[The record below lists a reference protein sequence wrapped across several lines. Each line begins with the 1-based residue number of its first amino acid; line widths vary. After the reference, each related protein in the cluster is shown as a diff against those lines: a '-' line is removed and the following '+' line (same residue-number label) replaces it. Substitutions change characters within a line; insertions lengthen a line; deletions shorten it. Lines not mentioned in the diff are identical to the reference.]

1 MLDTKY
7 GHISVMESFDLPSS
21 TKEEKAKASVE
32 CYNDMTLWK
41 LVKEFVKQEKTL
53 FFVYGLLLLT
63 LPLKDVLF
71 PRLIGNLYGSI
82 KSSTTDIQTIIIAI
96 ITVVIALQ
104 ILNIVADYVDIQLHP
119 SIYKFIREKIMDHLF
134 RIKETN
140 YSDVEI
146 GGIISKI
153 IKLPSIIHFH
163 LESIR
168 IHIIPHTV
176 TVLCILAYIFYLDWK
191 LALPLVLVLCIF
203 ISTLYYSMD
212 VCSPTAYKRDEM
224 FSLMMSNTDDI
235 LRNMITIMSFNKKD
249 DEKEHM
255 DETHK
260 LYAAHTMDTL
270 KCTLYSKYIN
280 IPCILA
286 YVLFVCYYSYNKMKA
301 KKMPSATFVTILIM
315 VFIVMNDLFKTMDK
329 WKDIILRNG
338 IIENSLKSFEECHT
352 KREPYTKPAAD
363 KTTIRFQDVGFSY
376 IANDTQRPVFNDFT
390 LDINTK
396 ETTLIVGEIGSGKS
410 TIISLLLKYQT
421 PQRGEIFLQG
431 VPYSSI
437 PTAELRQRIIYI
449 PQTPILLNRTVYDN
463 IVYGIPKNPSKE
475 EVEALIRETN
485 LSRFL
490 DNLPKGLDTPVGIHG
505 NNLSGGQR
513 QIVWILKAILINP
526 EIIIMDEPTSAV
538 DDKTKSI
545 IHYLLE
551 KIVQGKT
558 VIMITHDPYL
568 LKFANRIVTL
578 REGAV
583 VDDKRPSGNTS
594 PTPHTQKYRSMPN

>member
-1 MLDTKY
+1 
-7 GHISVMESFDLPSS
+7 MESFSETP
-21 TKEEKAKASVE
+21 EKAKAKATVE
-32 CYNDMTLWK
+32 CYNDMTLLK
-41 LVKEFVKQEKTL
+41 LVTGFIQQEKSL
-53 FFVYGLLLLT
+53 FIVYGLLLLA
-63 LPLKDVLF
+63 LPLKDVVF

-82 KSSTTDIQTIIIAI
+82 KGESGSGGKGTGKGKGKEIQNIVTGIVAVIIII
-96 ITVVIALQ
+96 QV
-104 ILNIVADYVDIQLHP
+104 LNIVSDQIDIQLHP

-168 IHIIPHTV
+168 IHIIPYIV
-176 TVLCILAYIFYLDWK
+176 TTLCILAYIFYLDLM

-203 ISTLYYSMD
+203 VATLYYSMN

-235 LRNMITIMSFNKKD
+235 LRNMITIMSFNKNE
-249 DEKEHM
+249 DEKEKM
-255 DETHK
+255 NETHK
-260 LYAAHTMDTL
+260 LYATHTRDTL
-270 KCTLYSKYIN
+270 SCTLYSKYIN
-280 IPCILA
+280 IPCILG

-301 KKMPSATFVTILIM
+301 KKMPSATLVTLLIM
-315 VFIVMNDLFKTMDK
+315 VFIVMNILFSTMDK
-329 WKDIILRNG
+329 WKDIIMRNG

-352 KREPYTKPAAD
+352 KREPYTKPAANKD
-363 KTTIRFQDVGFSY
+363 TIRFQDIGFSY
-376 IANDTQRPVFNDFT
+376 VANDTQRPVFNDFT
-390 LDINTK
+390 LDIITK

-421 PQRGEIFLQG
+421 PQRGEIFLEG
-431 VPYSSI
+431 VPYSTI
-437 PTAELRQRIIYI
+437 PTTELRQRIIYI

-463 IVYGIPKNPSKE
+463 IVYGVSTNPSKK
-475 EVEALIRETN
+475 EVEALIHETK

-490 DNLPKGLDTPVGIHG
+490 DKLPKGLDTSVGVHG
-505 NNLSGGQR
+505 NSLSGGQR
-513 QIVWILKAILINP
+513 QIVWILKAILMNP

-538 DDKTKSI
+538 DDETKSI

-551 KIVQGKT
+551 KIVSGKT

-578 REGAV
+578 REGEITK
-583 VDDKRPSGNTS
+583 DE
-594 PTPHTQKYRSMPN
+594 RSAK